1 MFYALVCVPT
11 FGRNS
16 RVSRVWILSGVIS
29 CKSSVSAGELLHAQ
43 HGPGRGG
50 RRRERGRR
58 ERRKEE
64 GEREGGREG
73 GRAME
78 GNKVEGEEVKEERR
92 EEEKREECGLRNSCS
107 C

>member
-1 MFYALVCVPT
+1 MCVCVCVQARGIMGEDGQMNNILYALMCVPT

-50 RRRERGRR
+50 RG
-58 ERRKEE
+58 K
-64 GEREGGREG
+64 GGREGGREG
-73 GRAME
+73 GRAR
-78 GNKVEGEEVKEERR
+78 GINGGKG
-92 EEEKREECGLRNSCS
+92 GG
-107 C
+107 